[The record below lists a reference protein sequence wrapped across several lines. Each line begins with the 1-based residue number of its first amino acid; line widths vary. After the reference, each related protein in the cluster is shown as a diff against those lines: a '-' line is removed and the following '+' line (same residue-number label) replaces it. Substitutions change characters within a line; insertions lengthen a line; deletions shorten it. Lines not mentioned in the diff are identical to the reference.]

1 MVLVWPWLDN
11 ATFELMVVSDNLKLG
26 SGVSCSVAING
37 SIMVFMPLGLRTLL
51 ELALWWHCLWCDGCY
66 PVHDRC
72 DYISLLCLH
81 IATSTV
87 QTNLRLRPSW
97 SWFTESFAWGTHSI
111 FRCNLWT
118 VFVFLLASSWL
129 YVRRTVYLKI
139 GCHHRAHGCLILT
152 KTWWYAIMSMES
164 RWRQGWW
171 CLILVGFMGARLD
184 DFGEKSLLMKALSKV
199 PRVFSIGWKTLVWPL
214 LVGSSER
221 RRSCMSRSS

>member
-1 MVLVWPWLDN
+1 MFGGHQWLYHGVYAPRASDIAWASPVVALPLVRWMLSSSWQVRLY
-11 ATFELMVVSDNLKLG
+11 
-26 SGVSCSVAING
+26 
-37 SIMVFMPLGLRTLL
+37 
-51 ELALWWHCLWCDGCY
+51 LA
-66 PVHDRC
+66 
-72 DYISLLCLH
+72 
-81 IATSTV
+81 STV

-97 SWFTESFAWGTHSI
+97 SWFTESFAWGTISI

-118 VFVFLLASSWL
+118 VFVCLLASSWL

-152 KTWWYAIMSMES
+152 KTWWFAIMSMES